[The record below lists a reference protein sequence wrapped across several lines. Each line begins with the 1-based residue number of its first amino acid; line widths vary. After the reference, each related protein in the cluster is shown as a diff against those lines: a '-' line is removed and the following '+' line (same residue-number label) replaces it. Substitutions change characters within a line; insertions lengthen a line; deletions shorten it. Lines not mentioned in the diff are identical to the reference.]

1 MLIILLLFF
10 SVKKS
15 KKEMRKL
22 FGFAFV
28 RITNKDQ
35 IVVKDDVHDLCVY
48 KVGTQLNGSSLIVH
62 AGASFENG
70 SLIRISPYTIIN
82 RS

>member
-1 MLIILLLFF
+1 MTSLRKRQNFVF

-15 KKEMRKL
+15 KREMRKL

-35 IVVKDDVHDLCVY
+35 IVVKDDTHGLCVF
-48 KVGTQLNGSSLIVH
+48 KVSSGFYQNHFAMLI
-62 AGASFENG
+62 EN
-70 SLIRISPYTIIN
+70 
-82 RS
+82 

>member
-1 MLIILLLFF
+1 MF

-35 IVVKDDVHDLCVY
+35 IVVQDGQHDLCVY
-48 KVGTQLNGSSLIVH
+48 KVRTEMLAWFFLYFLNTNKNPDG
-62 AGASFENG
+62 G
-70 SLIRISPYTIIN
+70 
-82 RS
+82 

>member
-1 MLIILLLFF
+1 
-10 SVKKS
+10 
-15 KKEMRKL
+15 MRKL

-48 KVGTQLNGSSLIVH
+48 KVRTVLNGSSGVGWGGVGVGLGAGGWGVGLELSNFGSRGFVH
-62 AGASFENG
+62 TC
-70 SLIRISPYTIIN
+70 Y
-82 RS
+82 